1 MSQNEENETVDSPAE
16 APAHPTQPAEANP
29 EVRLIS
35 MQSEEPAE
43 SVESIESVET
53 KTDGAEIVDITED
66 AEIDAKDIPDSQ
78 GIRLVDEAEETPADS
93 LRIRRIDDEAEPA
106 QAQAQTQTQSPT
118 QSQTDRPAQASRSR
132 TPRNVGRET
141 RSEGQGRR
149 VLTAV
154 RSRAPRFVSDQ
165 EAYVPNVEQV
175 TRQQTS
181 DYSRAFITKRV
192 TVRSNRSQILFE
204 HGYDRVDYSLQILTG
219 VISEISSDKFA
230 DQVQNRVESMFDELE
245 ENLDKTIESTKAM
258 LEKRGLSDRDGQ
270 SAYDHPRT
278 YETPVRSPFSIR
290 YLNLIGKHDLL
301 TSLVDC
307 LWLNG
312 YMPSRVQTQS
322 SRLWESRFRRFARDL
337 NVLRTETLNEIG
349 ERNNRRVRGM
359 RDQIRDQI
367 RNGSEATQREAA
379 RLVANRSGSEEIEA
393 EAKIEA
399 KAETGAE

>member
-1 MSQNEENETVDSPAE
+1 MSQNEENETVDRPAE
-16 APAHPTQPAEANP
+16 APTQPTEAITEADP
-29 EVRLIS
+29 IS
-35 MQSEEPAE
+35 TQSEETAETTHSEPALE
-43 SVESIESVET
+43 PEIETEADVE
-53 KTDGAEIVDITED
+53 
-66 AEIDAKDIPDSQ
+66 
-78 GIRLVDEAEETPADS
+78 DEMPSDS
-93 LRIRRIDDEAEPA
+93 LRIRRIDEEAAP
-106 QAQAQTQTQSPT
+106 AQTQTTRSA
-118 QSQTDRPAQASRSR
+118 QTSRNRPSR
-132 TPRNVGRET
+132 NAGRET
-141 RSEGQGRR
+141 RAEEQGRR

-154 RSRAPRFVSDQ
+154 RSRTPRFVSDQ

-245 ENLDKTIESTKAM
+245 ESLDKTIESTKAM

-359 RDQIRDQI
+359 RDQMRDQI
-367 RNGSEATQREAA
+367 RSGSEETQREAA
-379 RLVANRSGSEEIEA
+379 RLVANRSGSEEI
-393 EAKIEA
+393 
-399 KAETGAE
+399 KAETKTETKTETEPGTGTRTE

>member
-1 MSQNEENETVDSPAE
+1 MSQNEENETVDRPAE
-16 APAHPTQPAEANP
+16 ATAHPTQPAEANP

-53 KTDGAEIVDITED
+53 KTDGAEIVDITENAD
-66 AEIDAKDIPDSQ
+66 IDAKDIPDSQ
-78 GIRLVDEAEETPADS
+78 GIRLVDEAEETPSDS

-106 QAQAQTQTQSPT
+106 QAQAQTPT
-118 QSQTDRPAQASRSR
+118 QSQTARPAQATRSR
-132 TPRNVGRET
+132 TPRSVGRET

-149 VLTAV
+149 VLTAI
-154 RSRAPRFVSDQ
+154 RPRTPRFVSDQ

-230 DQVQNRVESMFDELE
+230 DQVQSRVESMFDELE

-349 ERNNRRVRGM
+349 ERNNRRIRGM
-359 RDQIRDQI
+359 RDQMRDQI
-367 RNGSEATQREAA
+367 RSGSEETQREAA
-379 RLVANRSGSEEIEA
+379 RLVANRSDSEEI
-393 EAKIEA
+393 KTQTQIEA
-399 KAETGAE
+399 KAGTGAK

>member
-1 MSQNEENETVDSPAE
+1 MSQNEENETVDRPAE
-16 APAHPTQPAEANP
+16 APTHPPQPPEANP
-29 EVRLIS
+29 EARPIS

-53 KTDGAEIVDITED
+53 KTDGTEIADFTED
-66 AEIDAKDIPDSQ
+66 VEIDAKDIPDSQ
-78 GIRLVDEAEETPADS
+78 GIRLVDEAEETPSDS
-93 LRIRRIDDEAEPA
+93 LRIRRIDDEAVPA
-106 QAQAQTQTQSPT
+106 QAQTPT
-118 QSQTDRPAQASRSR
+118 QSQTARPAQATRNR
-132 TPRNVGRET
+132 TPRSVGREA

-154 RSRAPRFVSDQ
+154 RPRTPRFVSDQ

-230 DQVQNRVESMFDELE
+230 DQVQSRVESMFDELE

-349 ERNNRRVRGM
+349 ERNNRRIRRMRDQM
-359 RDQIRDQI
+359 RDQIRS
-367 RNGSEATQREAA
+367 GSEETQREAA
-379 RLVANRSGSEEIEA
+379 RVVANRSDSEEI
-393 EAKIEA
+393 KTQTQIEA
-399 KAETGAE
+399 KAGTGAE

>member
-1 MSQNEENETVDSPAE
+1 MSQNEENETVDRPAE
-16 APAHPTQPAEANP
+16 APTHPTQPAEANP
-29 EVRLIS
+29 EARPIS
-35 MQSEEPAE
+35 MQSDELAE
-43 SVESIESVET
+43 SVESNESVDT
-53 KTDGAEIVDITED
+53 KTDGAEIADITEND
-66 AEIDAKDIPDSQ
+66 DIDAKDIPDSQ
-78 GIRLVDEAEETPADS
+78 GIRLVDEAEETPSDS

-106 QAQAQTQTQSPT
+106 QAQTPT
-118 QSQTDRPAQASRSR
+118 QSQTARPDQASRSR
-132 TPRNVGRET
+132 TPRSVGRET

-154 RSRAPRFVSDQ
+154 RTRAPRFVSDQ

-367 RNGSEATQREAA
+367 RSGSEATQREAA
-379 RLVANRSGSEEIEA
+379 RLVANRSGSEEIKTETQT
-393 EAKIEA
+393 EAKTEA
-399 KAETGAE
+399 GAE

>member
-1 MSQNEENETVDSPAE
+1 MSQNEENETVDRPAE

-29 EVRLIS
+29 EARPIS

-53 KTDGAEIVDITED
+53 KTDGAEIADITENAD
-66 AEIDAKDIPDSQ
+66 IDAKDIPDSQ
-78 GIRLVDEAEETPADS
+78 GIRLVDEAEETPSDS

-106 QAQAQTQTQSPT
+106 QAQPPT
-118 QSQTDRPAQASRSR
+118 QSQVDRSAQTSRSR
-132 TPRNVGRET
+132 TPRSVGREP

-154 RSRAPRFVSDQ
+154 RTRAPRFVSDQ

-367 RNGSEATQREAA
+367 RSGSEETQREAA

-393 EAKIEA
+393 EAKTEA
-399 KAETGAE
+399 KVGTGAE

>member
-1 MSQNEENETVDSPAE
+1 MSQNEENETVDRPAE
-16 APAHPTQPAEANP
+16 TPAHPTQPAEANP
-29 EVRLIS
+29 EARPIS

-53 KTDGAEIVDITED
+53 KTDGAEIADITED
-66 AEIDAKDIPDSQ
+66 TEIDAKDIPGSQ
-78 GIRLVDEAEETPADS
+78 GIRLVDEAEETPSDS

-106 QAQAQTQTQSPT
+106 QAQAQTQSPT

-154 RSRAPRFVSDQ
+154 RSRTPRFVSDQ

-349 ERNNRRVRGM
+349 ERNNRRIRGM
-359 RDQIRDQI
+359 RDQMRDQI
-367 RNGSEATQREAA
+367 RSGSEETQREAA
-379 RLVANRSGSEEIEA
+379 RLVANRSGSEEI
-393 EAKIEA
+393 KTQTQIEA
-399 KAETGAE
+399 KAGTGAE

>member
-1 MSQNEENETVDSPAE
+1 MSQNEENETVDRPAE

-106 QAQAQTQTQSPT
+106 QAQHPT
-118 QSQTDRPAQASRSR
+118 QSQTDHPAQASRSR
-132 TPRNVGRET
+132 TPRSVGREP

-154 RSRAPRFVSDQ
+154 RTRAPRFVSDQ

-349 ERNNRRVRGM
+349 ERNNRRIRGM
-359 RDQIRDQI
+359 RDQMRDQI
-367 RNGSEATQREAA
+367 RSGSEETQREAA
-379 RLVANRSGSEEIEA
+379 RLVANRSGSEEI
-393 EAKIEA
+393 KTQTQIEA
-399 KAETGAE
+399 KAGTGAE

>member
-1 MSQNEENETVDSPAE
+1 MSQNEENETADRPGEVPA
-16 APAHPTQPAEANP
+16 QSVEANL
-29 EVRLIS
+29 EADSIAT
-35 MQSEEPAE
+35 QSEEPAE
-43 SVESIESVET
+43 AHHSEPDPDPELKTESDADVGTDTNGDGDAGRVVSVAGI
-53 KTDGAEIVDITED
+53 TDDED
-66 AEIDAKDIPDSQ
+66 EFPF
-78 GIRLVDEAEETPADS
+78 DS
-93 LRIRRIDDEAEPA
+93 LRIRRIDEEAAP
-106 QAQAQTQTQSPT
+106 AQTQTTRSA
-118 QSQTDRPAQASRSR
+118 QTSRNRPSR
-132 TPRNVGRET
+132 NAGRET
-141 RSEGQGRR
+141 RAEEQGRR

-154 RSRAPRFVSDQ
+154 RSRTPRFVSDQ

-245 ENLDKTIESTKAM
+245 ESLDKTIESTKAM

-359 RDQIRDQI
+359 RDQMRDQI
-367 RNGSEATQREAA
+367 
-379 RLVANRSGSEEIEA
+379 RSGSEE
-393 EAKIEA
+393 
-399 KAETGAE
+399 T

>member
-1 MSQNEENETVDSPAE
+1 MSQNEENETVDRPAE

-29 EVRLIS
+29 EARPIS
-35 MQSEEPAE
+35 MQSVEPAE
-43 SVESIESVET
+43 SVDSIESVET
-53 KTDGAEIVDITED
+53 KTDGTEIADITEND
-66 AEIDAKDIPDSQ
+66 DIDAKDIPDSQ
-78 GIRLVDEAEETPADS
+78 GIRLVDEAEETPSDS

-106 QAQAQTQTQSPT
+106 QAQAQTQSPT

-154 RSRAPRFVSDQ
+154 RSRTPRFVSDQ

>member
-1 MSQNEENETVDSPAE
+1 MSQNEENETVDRPAE

-29 EVRLIS
+29 EARPIS

-43 SVESIESVET
+43 FVESIESVET
-53 KTDGAEIVDITED
+53 KTDGAEIADITENAD
-66 AEIDAKDIPDSQ
+66 IDAKDIPDSQ
-78 GIRLVDEAEETPADS
+78 GIRLVDEAEETPSDS

-106 QAQAQTQTQSPT
+106 QAQPPT
-118 QSQTDRPAQASRSR
+118 QSQADRSAQTSRSR
-132 TPRNVGRET
+132 TPRSVGREP

-154 RSRAPRFVSDQ
+154 RTRAPRFVSDQ

-230 DQVQNRVESMFDELE
+230 DQVQSRVESMFDELE

-367 RNGSEATQREAA
+367 RSGSEETQREAA

-393 EAKIEA
+393 EAKTEA
-399 KAETGAE
+399 KVGTGAE

>member
-1 MSQNEENETVDSPAE
+1 MSQNEENETVDRPAE
-16 APAHPTQPAEANP
+16 APTQPTEAITEAEP
-29 EVRLIS
+29 IS
-35 MQSEEPAE
+35 TQSEETAETAHSEPAQE
-43 SVESIESVET
+43 PEIETETDVE
-53 KTDGAEIVDITED
+53 
-66 AEIDAKDIPDSQ
+66 
-78 GIRLVDEAEETPADS
+78 DEMPSDS
-93 LRIRRIDDEAEPA
+93 LRIRRIDDEAVP
-106 QAQAQTQTQSPT
+106 AQTQTLT
-118 QSQTDRPAQASRSR
+118 QTVRPVR
-132 TPRNVGRET
+132 TPRNRTPRNAGREDRT
-141 RSEGQGRR
+141 EGQGRR
-149 VLTAV
+149 VLTAL
-154 RSRAPRFVSDQ
+154 RSRTPRFVSDQ

-245 ENLDKTIESTKAM
+245 ESLDKTIESTKAM
-258 LEKRGLSDRDGQ
+258 LEKRGLSNRDGQ

-359 RDQIRDQI
+359 RDQMRDQI
-367 RNGSEATQREAA
+367 RSGSEETQREAA
-379 RLVANRSGSEEIEA
+379 RLVANRSGSEEI
-393 EAKIEA
+393 
-399 KAETGAE
+399 KAETKTETKTETETETGTGTRTE

>member
-1 MSQNEENETVDSPAE
+1 MSQNEENETVDRPAE

-29 EVRLIS
+29 EARPIS

-53 KTDGAEIVDITED
+53 KTDGAEIADITENAD
-66 AEIDAKDIPDSQ
+66 IDAKDIPDSQ
-78 GIRLVDEAEETPADS
+78 GIRLVDEAEETPSDS

-106 QAQAQTQTQSPT
+106 QAQPPT
-118 QSQTDRPAQASRSR
+118 QSQTARPAQASRSR

-149 VLTAV
+149 VLTTV
-154 RSRAPRFVSDQ
+154 RTRAPRFVSDQ

-367 RNGSEATQREAA
+367 RNGSEATQREAS

-399 KAETGAE
+399 KAETEAE

>member
-1 MSQNEENETVDSPAE
+1 MSQNEENETVDRPAE
-16 APAHPTQPAEANP
+16 APTQPTEAITEADP
-29 EVRLIS
+29 IS
-35 MQSEEPAE
+35 TQSEETAETTHSEPALE
-43 SVESIESVET
+43 PEIETEADVE
-53 KTDGAEIVDITED
+53 
-66 AEIDAKDIPDSQ
+66 
-78 GIRLVDEAEETPADS
+78 DEMPSDS
-93 LRIRRIDDEAEPA
+93 LRIRRIDDEAVP
-106 QAQAQTQTQSPT
+106 AQTQTTRSALT
-118 QSQTDRPAQASRSR
+118 SRNRPSR
-132 TPRNVGRET
+132 NAGREI
-141 RSEGQGRR
+141 RAEEQGRR

-154 RSRAPRFVSDQ
+154 RSRTPRFVSDQ

-245 ENLDKTIESTKAM
+245 ESLDKTIESTKAM

-359 RDQIRDQI
+359 RDQMRDQI
-367 RNGSEATQREAA
+367 RSGSEETQREAA
-379 RLVANRSGSEEIEA
+379 RLVANRSGSEEI
-393 EAKIEA
+393 
-399 KAETGAE
+399 KAETKTETKTETGTRTE

>member
-1 MSQNEENETVDSPAE
+1 MSQNEENETADRPGEVPA
-16 APAHPTQPAEANP
+16 QSVEANL
-29 EVRLIS
+29 EADSIAT
-35 MQSEEPAE
+35 QSEEPAE
-43 SVESIESVET
+43 AHHSEPDPDPELKTESDADVGTDTNGDGDAGRVVSVAGI
-53 KTDGAEIVDITED
+53 TDDED
-66 AEIDAKDIPDSQ
+66 EFPS
-78 GIRLVDEAEETPADS
+78 DS
-93 LRIRRIDDEAEPA
+93 LRIRRIDEEAAP
-106 QAQAQTQTQSPT
+106 AQTQTTRSA
-118 QSQTDRPAQASRSR
+118 QTSRNRPSR
-132 TPRNVGRET
+132 NAGRET
-141 RSEGQGRR
+141 RAEEQGRR

-154 RSRAPRFVSDQ
+154 RSRTPRFVSDQ

-245 ENLDKTIESTKAM
+245 ESLDKTIESTKAM
-258 LEKRGLSDRDGQ
+258 LGKRGLSDRDGQ

-359 RDQIRDQI
+359 RDQMRDQI
-367 RNGSEATQREAA
+367 RSGSEETQREAA
-379 RLVANRSGSEEIEA
+379 RLVANRSGSEEI
-393 EAKIEA
+393 
-399 KAETGAE
+399 KAETKTETKTETGTGTGTRTEARTE

>member
-1 MSQNEENETVDSPAE
+1 MSQNEENETVDRPAE

-29 EVRLIS
+29 EARPIS

-53 KTDGAEIVDITED
+53 KTDDAEIADITEND
-66 AEIDAKDIPDSQ
+66 DIDAQDFPDNR
-78 GIRLVDEAEETPADS
+78 GIRLVDEIEEAPSDS

-106 QAQAQTQTQSPT
+106 QTPT
-118 QSQTDRPAQASRSR
+118 QSQTNRPAQASRSR
-132 TPRNVGRET
+132 TPHNAGRET
-141 RSEGQGRR
+141 RNEGQGRR

-154 RSRAPRFVSDQ
+154 RTRAPRFVSDQ

-359 RDQIRDQI
+359 RDQMRDQI
-367 RNGSEATQREAA
+367 RSGSEETQREAV
-379 RLVANRSGSEEIEA
+379 RLVANRSGSEEIET
-393 EAKIEA
+393 ETQTEA
-399 KAETGAE
+399 KAEAGAE